1 MNKKQEKFLQALLI
15 ESTITSAAKKAGISH
30 STAYRF
36 LKDAEFKKEL
46 NKVKSECIT
55 DTIRYL
61 QGNLTACS
69 EALIKIVK
77 NPATAD
83 QVRIN
88 AINTV
93 FQNCKSLIE
102 TCEVEERMLKLEEL
116 ISESGVK
123 G

>member
-46 NKVKSECIT
+46 NKAKSECIT